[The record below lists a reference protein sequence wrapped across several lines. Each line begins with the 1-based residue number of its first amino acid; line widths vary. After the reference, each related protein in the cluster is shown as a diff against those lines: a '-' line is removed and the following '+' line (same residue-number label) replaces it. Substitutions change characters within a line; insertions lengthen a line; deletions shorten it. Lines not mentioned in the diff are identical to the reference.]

1 MILVR
6 NIRLPLSCPDPEQ
19 EAVRQAYRTL
29 RLRGNAPAQA
39 GVAKLSVDARHGTP
53 VLVYTIAITLHDE
66 GEESALAGASPC
78 VCFTRKP
85 DFTFPVGQTPLKH
98 RPVVVGLGPAGLFA
112 ALLLA
117 RNGYRPIVLER
128 GPALADRVAAVQKFE
143 QTGALDPN
151 ANIQF
156 GEGGAGTFS
165 DGKLTTRVGDPLC
178 GFVTDAFL
186 KHGAPADIAW
196 RQKPHVGTDLL
207 RGVITSIRTEIENL
221 GGEVHFNT
229 ALTGLQTSGGALCG
243 ITTTAGSILCDQLIL
258 AVGHSARDTFA
269 VLHTMGLPLECKP
282 FSVGFRAEHLQ
293 TEIEKSLYHG
303 AAGNPALPRGEYQL
317 SQHVGQRCVYTFCMC
332 PGGQVCAAASEDGGV
347 VTNGMSYHARDGRNA
362 NAAVVVSVDGRDF
375 DNDPVKAVAFQRQLE
390 QAAYRAG
397 GGGYLAP
404 AETVGSFLAGRGK
417 LELGAVQPTYPRGVT
432 PCDLGSLL
440 PGELAADLRDGSRF
454 WPMSTPDYPKQFIDV
469 MGVGRS
475 LIQLTIDRLKPICPV
490 ENMWVVT
497 NEKYISIVKEQIP
510 DMPVDNILAEP
521 EARNTAPCIAYAC
534 WKIQKK
540 HPDANIVVTPSDALV
555 INTSEYQRVLSK
567 ALSYTSDKNAIV
579 TIGIKPSRPET
590 GYGYIASAEP
600 TSVDEIYKVEA
611 FKEKPNLET
620 AEQYL
625 AAGNYYW
632 NAGIFVWNIDTIS
645 KAIRTF
651 QPQLASIMDEMA
663 PSFYTE
669 QEKEVVGKLF
679 PTCEKISIDYAVME
693 KSKEIYT
700 LPAEFGWSDLGSWG
714 SLRTLLPQ
722 DEAGN
727 AKVGKDIRLYECKNC
742 VVHAADESKV
752 VVQGL
757 DGYIVAEKNGQLLV
771 CSLQEEQRIKEF

>member
-1 MILVR
+1 MILIHD
-6 NIRLPLSCPDPEQ
+6 IRLPLSAGEP
-19 EAVRQAYRTL
+19 QAYEKAL
-29 RLRGNAPAQA
+29 RLARIPRGKVSHLGIAR
-39 GVAKLSVDARHGTP
+39 LSVDARHGQP
-53 VLVYTIAITLHDE
+53 KLVYTVAVTLKEE
-66 GEESALAGASPC
+66 GEEAACAGASRS
-78 VCFTRKP
+78 VTVRGKT
-85 DFTFPVGQTPLKH
+85 DLSVQNGTLPLTH
-98 RPVVVGLGPAGLFA
+98 RPVVCGLGPAGLFA

-117 RNGYRPIVLER
+117 RQGYRPIVLER
-128 GPALADRVAAVQKFE
+128 GPALDERVKAVEHFSA
-143 QTGALDPN
+143 TGELDEN

-229 ALTGLQTSGGALCG
+229 ALTGLQTNGGALCG

-440 PGELAADLRDGSRF
+440 PGELAADLRDGITAF
-454 WPMSTPDYPKQFIDV
+454 
-469 MGVGRS
+469 GR
-475 LIQLTIDRLKPICPV
+475 K
-490 ENMWVVT
+490 
-497 NEKYISIVKEQIP
+497 
-510 DMPVDNILAEP
+510 LA
-521 EARNTAPCIAYAC
+521 AYRA
-534 WKIQKK
+534 
-540 HPDANIVVTPSDALV
+540 PDA
-555 INTSEYQRVLSK
+555 VL
-567 ALSYTSDKNAIV
+567 
-579 TIGIKPSRPET
+579 T
-590 GYGYIASAEP
+590 G
-600 TSVDEIYKVEA
+600 
-611 FKEKPNLET
+611 LET
-620 AEQYL
+620 RTSSPVRLLRGDNFQCTGLTGLYPCGEGAGYAGGIMTAAVDGVRCAAALMQQY
-625 AAGNYYW
+625 AP
-632 NAGIFVWNIDTIS
+632 D
-645 KAIRTF
+645 KA
-651 QPQLASIMDEMA
+651 
-663 PSFYTE
+663 
-669 QEKEVVGKLF
+669 
-679 PTCEKISIDYAVME
+679 
-693 KSKEIYT
+693 
-700 LPAEFGWSDLGSWG
+700 
-714 SLRTLLPQ
+714 
-722 DEAGN
+722 
-727 AKVGKDIRLYECKNC
+727 
-742 VVHAADESKV
+742 
-752 VVQGL
+752 
-757 DGYIVAEKNGQLLV
+757 
-771 CSLQEEQRIKEF
+771 